1 MASVSSIPI
10 ANQSQMNK
18 LSSSFTSKATNNTA
32 PSINSIIKHAN
43 ELGID
48 MSYEEAQLIAAGVSD
63 SNNSGEQ
70 HNDEEQDE
78 ELEAQQEGE
87 EESESIAL
95 NSMNSTLDT
104 NLTPFKPPTRRG
116 STGFNISALTLDTN
130 MDPLTPQTIGSTKQ
144 HISVAMAHQA
154 DLPFGAQRRGSIEEE
169 NRLDTHLETTQESST
184 GQTTSSSN
192 AEQPEPLIDTQSEV
206 ESRNNAVREMTTL
219 SSPIDTQSEARP
231 LFTSSVAGAS
241 YTRKKVTGSDVNS
254 LPNFYPRGGIED
266 DASMTSSKASS
277 KYSKSPSV
285 MSKYSHRSSA
295 SVSKDN
301 YSVDS
306 TSHYTIK
313 SHYSLQSLARSKG
326 GSRQSVRRR
335 EMYNSTLNEADLK
348 EDKSDAT
355 KESEDK
361 EEESEATEEDN
372 SVALGRSEPMLS
384 VANSEETPSGV
395 AESYEKSGGGES
407 YEKSDTDLLLNEAA
421 NVLKEKIRRLSGD
434 KQLSTGVNDQH
445 GEGGQIVLCQEIKP
459 TSSASTNNDDGDGQ
473 SDAASTNYY
482 EGTQGSST
490 HHDGSL
496 NEDDLNNSKALVL
509 LDHGQSGVTD
519 ESPTSVTDTASLD
532 NDTVLSNHQHSQA
545 LVLHS
550 SEQPQQSRGIEPTE
564 IIHNKAFLHIDGP
577 NDPPGESPN
586 DCPVVCMDIVPHNN
600 TTNNNNSRGRRW
612 EEATD
617 APSAYSGQSNDSGRS
632 SDPGGSYHSGDDS
645 GNNNR
650 GRRRWSN
657 VTWVDPKTIQNEND
671 IDYNVLRQYETLT
684 GCSNRED
691 SGTSGSYED
700 GESRAL
706 VVAVDPPSAP
716 STEHSSTNSSPSS
729 PSNTPSILSNPR
741 TRIATISSGYKKA
754 NYFVREDLDT
764 RIYFHQIEDAI
775 GYMAKRGY
783 CKMRGEE
790 EKEWKMLLGKAH
802 GVIKVRLCNNV
813 SCFYRSRWKNL
824 LIVCSTTSHKSSS
837 PIQHIHLN
845 RAEPR
850 RRLSKDIERENLS

>member
-10 ANQSQMNK
+10 ATQSQMNK

-48 MSYEEAQLIAAGVSD
+48 MTYSEAQLIAAGVSV
-63 SNNSGEQ
+63 SNNSGSGDRQ
-70 HNDEEQDE
+70 HNKKEHDEEI
-78 ELEAQQEGE
+78 EAQQEGE
-87 EESESIAL
+87 DEESQSIAIED
-95 NSMNSTLDT
+95 NSTLDT
-104 NLTPFKPPTRRG
+104 NLTPFKPATRRG
-116 STGFNISALTLDTN
+116 STTGFNISALTLDTN
-130 MDPLTPQTIGSTKQ
+130 MEDPLTPQSAVHGGKQ
-144 HISVAMAHQA
+144 KAYINVKEMEGQS
-154 DLPFGAQRRGSIEEE
+154 DLPFGTQRRGSIEED
-169 NRLDTHLETTQESST
+169 NRLDTHLETTHESS
-184 GQTTSSSN
+184 Q
-192 AEQPEPLIDTQSEV
+192 TQSAAGNTTCSSFA
-206 ESRNNAVREMTTL
+206 SRNNNAVREMTIL
-219 SSPIDTQSEARP
+219 SSPIDTQSEVMPPA
-231 LFTSSVAGAS
+231 AS
-241 YTRKKVTGSDVNS
+241 YTHKVTGSDVNS
-254 LPNFYPRGGIED
+254 LPNFYPRGIED
-266 DASMTSSKASS
+266 DASMASSKASS

-285 MSKYSHRSSA
+285 ISRYSHRSSA

-301 YSVDS
+301 YSVAS
-306 TSHYTIK
+306 QSYYTI
-313 SHYSLQSLARSKG
+313 QSQYSKG

-348 EDKSDAT
+348 EEDRSEAT
-355 KESEDK
+355 TNKE
-361 EEESEATEEDN
+361 EEESEITITEEDN
-372 SVALGRSEPMLS
+372 SEALLGRSEPMLS

-395 AESYEKSGGGES
+395 AES

-421 NVLKEKIRRLSGD
+421 NVLKEKIRRLSGE
-434 KQLSTGVNDQH
+434 KLTTGMDCN
-445 GEGGQIVLCQEIKP
+445 GKGGQIVLCQEIQP
-459 TSSASTNNDDGDGQ
+459 TTNASTTADHGDGQ
-473 SDAASTNYY
+473 SEAASTNYY
-482 EGTQGSST
+482 EGTQGST
-490 HHDGSL
+490 HNGGSL

-532 NDTVLSNHQHSQA
+532 NDTTTSSNHHQHSQA

-550 SEQPQQSRGIEPTE
+550 SEQPQQQSRGIEPTE

-600 TTNNNNSRGRRW
+600 TTNNNNSRGRW
-612 EEATD
+612 EATD

-632 SDPGGSYHSGDDS
+632 SDPGGSYHSGDSGDS
-645 GNNNR
+645 GR
-650 GRRRWSN
+650 GRRSD
-657 VTWVDPKTIQNEND
+657 VTWVDPKTIQDEND

-684 GCSNRED
+684 GCNDNGAENSSRP
-691 SGTSGSYED
+691 YE
-700 GESRAL
+700 GGEESRAL

-716 STEHSSTNSSPSS
+716 STEYSSTSSPT
-729 PSNTPSILSNPR
+729 SNTPSTILSNPR

-790 EKEWKMLLGKAH
+790 EKEWKLLLGKAH
-802 GVIKVRLCNNV
+802 GVIKVRLC
-813 SCFYRSRWKNL
+813 CFL
-824 LIVCSTTSHKSSS
+824 L
-837 PIQHIHLN
+837 
-845 RAEPR
+845 E
-850 RRLSKDIERENLS
+850 

>member
-10 ANQSQMNK
+10 ATQSQMNK

-32 PSINSIIKHAN
+32 PSINSIIKHAQ

-48 MSYEEAQLIAAGVSD
+48 MTYNEAQLIAAGVSD
-63 SNNSGEQ
+63 NCEEQQ
-70 HNDEEQDE
+70 HNDM
-78 ELEAQQEGE
+78 LEAQQ

-104 NLTPFKPPTRRG
+104 NLTPFKPATRRG
-116 STGFNISALTLDTN
+116 STTGFNISALTLDTN
-130 MDPLTPQTIGSTKQ
+130 MEDPLTPQSAVHGGKQ
-144 HISVAMAHQA
+144 KAYINVKEMEGQS
-154 DLPFGAQRRGSIEEE
+154 DLPFGTQRRGSIEVEE
-169 NRLDTHLETTQESST
+169 RLDTHLETTHESS
-184 GQTTSSSN
+184 QTQSATTNSSN
-192 AEQPEPLIDTQSEV
+192 AAPSPLIDTQSEV
-206 ESRNNAVREMTTL
+206 ESRNNAVREMTIL
-219 SSPIDTQSEARP
+219 SSPIDTQSEAP
-231 LFTSSVAGAS
+231 PFTSSVAGD
-241 YTRKKVTGSDVNS
+241 YTRKKVDASDVNS
-254 LPNFYPRGGIED
+254 LPNFYPRGIED
-266 DASMTSSKASS
+266 DASMTSSSKASS

-285 MSKYSHRSSA
+285 ISRYSHRSSA
-295 SVSKDN
+295 SVSKDD

-313 SHYSLQSLARSKG
+313 SQYSKG

-348 EDKSDAT
+348 EEDRSEAT
-355 KESEDK
+355 TNKE
-361 EEESEATEEDN
+361 EEESEATTEEDN
-372 SVALGRSEPMLS
+372 SEALLGRSEPMLS

-395 AESYEKSGGGES
+395 AES

-421 NVLKEKIRRLSGD
+421 NVLKEKIRRLSGE
-434 KQLSTGVNDQH
+434 KLSTGQQ
-445 GEGGQIVLCQEIKP
+445 GATLLLCQEIKP
-459 TSSASTNNDDGDGQ
+459 TSSASTATSDHGDGQ
-473 SDAASTNYY
+473 SEAASSNYY
-482 EGTQGSST
+482 EGTQT
-490 HHDGSL
+490 ESL
-496 NEDDLNNSKALVL
+496 DIEDEDLNNSKALVL
-509 LDHGQSGVTD
+509 LDSSSNQSYGQSGVTD

-532 NDTVLSNHQHSQA
+532 NDTTTSSNHHQHSQA

-550 SEQPQQSRGIEPTE
+550 SERPQQQSRGIEPTE

-586 DCPVVCMDIVPHNN
+586 DCPVVCMDIVPHN
-600 TTNNNNSRGRRW
+600 TTSNNSRGGRW
-612 EEATD
+612 EATD

-684 GCSNRED
+684 GCDGVENS
-691 SGTSGSYED
+691 SQPYED
-700 GESRAL
+700 GQSRAL
-706 VVAVDPPSAP
+706 VVAVDPPSTP
-716 STEHSSTNSSPSS
+716 STEYSSNNSSPTSS
-729 PSNTPSILSNPR
+729 SNSPSILSNPR

-790 EKEWKMLLGKAH
+790 EKEWKLLLGKAH

-845 RAEPR
+845 RVVPR
-850 RRLSKDIERENLS
+850 RR

>member
-1 MASVSSIPI
+1 MD
-10 ANQSQMNK
+10 K
-18 LSSSFTSKATNNTA
+18 LSSSFTFAANSNTA
-32 PSINSIIKHAN
+32 PSINSIIKHAQ

-63 SNNSGEQ
+63 NNTGEQ
-70 HNDEEQDE
+70 HEQQQAQHNEEQQCKEESILRNSANISLKPEEIHAITTNDIPLSPNDEEE
-78 ELEAQQEGE
+78 E
-87 EESESIAL
+87 ESIAL

-104 NLTPFKPPTRRG
+104 NLTPFKPPATRRG
-116 STGFNISALTLDTN
+116 STERFNISALTLDTN

-144 HISVAMAHQA
+144 HIDVGGIQS
-154 DLPFGAQRRGSIEEE
+154 DLPFGGGQRHGSIEEE
-169 NRLDTHLETTQESST
+169 RLDTHLETTHESSQT
-184 GQTTSSSN
+184 QTTTSSK
-192 AEQPEPLIDTQSEV
+192 PDPIIDTQSEV

-219 SSPIDTQSEARP
+219 SSPIDTQSEAAP
-231 LFTSSVAGAS
+231 PFTSTSAAAA
-241 YTRKKVTGSDVNS
+241 YNTRKKVDASDVNS
-254 LPNFYPRGGIED
+254 LPNFYPRGIED
-266 DASMTSSKASS
+266 DNSSIVSSKASS
-277 KYSKSPSV
+277 KYSKSPSI

-295 SVSKDN
+295 SCISKDN

-313 SHYSLQSLARSKG
+313 SQYSMRSAAQG
-326 GSRQSVRRR
+326 SSVRSRQSVRRR

-348 EDKSDAT
+348 EDKIEAT
-355 KESEDK
+355 TNKE
-361 EEESEATEEDN
+361 EEESEATEEED

-384 VANSEETPSGV
+384 VANSEETPSGGV
-395 AESYEKSGGGES
+395 EG

-434 KQLSTGVNDQH
+434 KLSATEVDCN
-445 GEGGQIVLCQEIKP
+445 GEGGQIVLCQEIQP
-459 TSSASTNNDDGDGQ
+459 TTSSASLATTNDHGDIQ
-473 SDAASTNYY
+473 SESVASTNYY
-482 EGTQGSST
+482 EGTQGSLT

-509 LDHGQSGVTD
+509 LDQSSNHQSYGQSGVTD

-532 NDTVLSNHQHSQA
+532 NDTVSNHQHSQA

-550 SEQPQQSRGIEPTE
+550 SEPQPQQQSRGIEPTE

-586 DCPVVCMDIVPHNN
+586 DCPVVCMDIVPH
-600 TTNNNNSRGRRW
+600 TTTTNNSRGW
-612 EEATD
+612 EATD

-645 GNNNR
+645 GK
-650 GRRRWSN
+650 GGWSN

-684 GCSNRED
+684 GCGSRED
-691 SGTSGSYED
+691 SGSSESYE
-700 GESRAL
+700 GGEESRAL

-716 STEHSSTNSSPSS
+716 STEYPPTSSPNSTSNS
-729 PSNTPSILSNPR
+729 PTSTILSNPR

-790 EKEWKMLLGKAH
+790 EKEWKVLLGKAH
-802 GVIKVRLCNNV
+802 GVIKVRLCICVYRGGRILYHLSNNV
-813 SCFYRSRWKNL
+813 SQILFT
-824 LIVCSTTSHKSSS
+824 ST
-837 PIQHIHLN
+837 IHIH
-845 RAEPR
+845 RAVPR
-850 RRLSKDIERENLS
+850 RR